1 MSKNNK
7 DRKFKYSDEIVEQ
20 GNVKIKVMRGKKILK
35 EVSTHNKATQD
46 LYFGI
51 ALILL
56 KRVNESI
63 DEYTPRYLGLGK
75 GETTED
81 TFTYT
86 DLIDPIA
93 MNRVP
98 IRDDSAIRRNEN
110 SVSVTL
116 QGIVPYSSVNDQ
128 KIREIGLYGTL
139 EGNTLLARVQ
149 LSEVLTLE
157 LGTSLVVEW
166 TMYLKNAK

>member
-1 MSKNNK
+1 
-7 DRKFKYSDEIVEQ
+7 
-20 GNVKIKVMRGKKILK
+20 
-35 EVSTHNKATQD
+35 
-46 LYFGI
+46 
-51 ALILL
+51 
-56 KRVNESI
+56 
-63 DEYTPRYLGLGK
+63 
-75 GETTED
+75 
-81 TFTYT
+81 
-86 DLIDPIA
+86 

-128 KIREIGLYGTL
+128 KIKEIGLYGTL

-157 LGTSLVVEW
+157 LGTSLVVE
-166 TMYLKNAK
+166 